1 MTSILIL
8 ILILGSCSRL
18 TVDLPPTSPWIE
30 QPGPV
35 EETFR
40 GVPTYILDRLIQS
53 ESSWRYTVS
62 NRSPREHS
70 VGLAQ
75 VNLKWL
81 PYFRSRYG
89 LQDPLNPWQSLTF
102 AADYLHD
109 LYRATG
115 SWEDAVV
122 AYKTGLSTLGTEPAW
137 VRQLAQSIT
146 RR

>member
-8 ILILGSCSRL
+8 ILVLGSCSRL

-40 GVPTYILDRLIQS
+40 
-53 ESSWRYTVS
+53 
-62 NRSPREHS
+62 
-70 VGLAQ
+70 
-75 VNLKWL
+75 
-81 PYFRSRYG
+81 
-89 LQDPLNPWQSLTF
+89 
-102 AADYLHD
+102 
-109 LYRATG
+109 
-115 SWEDAVV
+115 WEDAVV
-122 AYKTGLSTLGTEPAW
+122 AYKTGLSTLGTEPSW